1 MADSNRTRLAI
12 VRESTQGTLPASPRM
27 RIAAMTG
34 EQLSSSPNYF
44 TPNTI
49 RSDRMNIAPSPI
61 NDQNGGQVG
70 FEFTY
75 PPDKS
80 YLSEWI
86 ASAMWSDWVNMPIR
100 DNDGT
105 ADSVITDIG
114 TTTDTIVCTTG
125 ATFVVG
131 HLVLNSG
138 FALTANNGLFPVT
151 TGGATS
157 LVSTSSSWVAETA
170 PPAAARVEVVGFQGG
185 SGVISATAN
194 GLASATALDFTTL
207 GLAVGQWIEIGGTG
221 TAFHFATAAC
231 RGYARITVIA
241 AHALTCDNLPTGW
254 TTDAGSGKTIRVFV
268 SGYIRNGTTWI
279 SHSMERGYL
288 DQTVPSY
295 ILQKGMTVNTMAI
308 TINSG
313 DAITGTVD
321 FMGMSNSVG
330 TSANGSTYAAAPTER
345 VYTANISVGRISENG
360 AAVVSPN
367 FVRNFTVN
375 INNNLREDTAV
386 GTRGAIRIGGGDNLI
401 TGQFNTY
408 YGDTTL
414 LTKVANGTLT
424 NASAKMSA
432 ANSTGNGSRAVIIT
446 VPVVTFTSGN
456 PNATAKNVSIELQTS
471 FQGSI
476 DSVTNSQLQI
486 DRFAYVEES

>member
-1 MADSNRTRLAI
+1 
-12 VRESTQGTLPASPRM
+12 
-27 RIAAMTG
+27 MTG

-61 NDQNGGQVG
+61 NDQNGGQIG

-86 ASAMWSDWVNMPIR
+86 ASAMWSDWVNMPFR

-125 ATFVVG
+125 ATFVAG
-131 HLVLNSG
+131 HLVYLSG
-138 FALTANNGLFPVT
+138 FTNTPNAGIFKVT

-157 LVSTSSSWVAETA
+157 LVSASSSWTAETA
-170 PPAAARVEVVGFQGG
+170 PPAAARVEVVGFQGASGDITATSTGLG
-185 SGVISATAN
+185 S
-194 GLASATALDFTTL
+194 TALDFTTL

-221 TAFHFATAAC
+221 SAFKFATAAC
-231 RGYARITVIA
+231 RGYARITAIA
-241 AHALTCDNLPTGW
+241 ATALTCDNLPTGW
-254 TTDAGSGKTIRVFV
+254 TTDAGTGKTLRVFV
-268 SGYIRNGTTWI
+268 SGYIRNGTTWV

-288 DQTVPSY
+288 DQSVPSY
-295 ILQKGMTVNTMAI
+295 IIQKGMTVNTMAI

-330 TSANGSTYAAAPTER
+330 TSANGNTYAAAPTER

-360 AAVVSPN
+360 ASVVTPN

-375 INNNLREDTAV
+375 INNNLRQDTAV

-408 YGDTTL
+408 YGDTTI

-476 DSVTNSQLQI
+476 DTTTNCQVQM